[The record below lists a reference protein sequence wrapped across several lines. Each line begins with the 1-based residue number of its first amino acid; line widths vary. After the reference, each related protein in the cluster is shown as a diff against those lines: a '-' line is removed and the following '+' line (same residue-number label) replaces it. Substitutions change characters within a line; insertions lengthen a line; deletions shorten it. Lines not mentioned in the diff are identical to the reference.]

1 MRTAAQYYR
10 FLSSDFAADSSSTLS
25 SEGESLRTAQAA
37 PQAGVGPSS
46 LSVANIMSAEPQSS
60 LQTSVVAFASISLL
74 PPPVATETSWFQH
87 PDPISW
93 VPFATRLVVADY
105 LQQSH
110 PYCVG
115 YALASWPESV
125 LPQTYWEYFHTMPAT
140 SPSLP
145 TVVLRLSG
153 RCRLE
158 VRPTSEILTVA
169 DVLRSLYS
177 MRAHFPNAI
186 FTGLSYMGTSGR
198 KSPRPIDETDLRPD
212 LRGHMPRANQ
222 PGPAQLVSRRRN
234 EYLSAPIQP
243 GTPSHQSGW
252 SQWQLPWQLQSTWFL
267 SVPADANVFDDMEMN
282 N

>member
-37 PQAGVGPSS
+37 PQA
-46 LSVANIMSAEPQSS
+46 E
-60 LQTSVVAFASISLL
+60 TSVVAFASISLL
-74 PPPVATETSWFQH
+74 PAPVATETKWLQH

-125 LPQTYWEYFHTMPAT
+125 LPQTYWEYFHTIPAT

-145 TVVLRLSG
+145 TVVLRLSGRG

-169 DVLRSLYS
+169 DVLRSLYT
-177 MRAHFPNAI
+177 MRVHFPNAI
-186 FTGLSYMGTSGR
+186 FTGLSYMGR
-198 KSPRPIDETDLRPD
+198 NHFIVHLDL
-212 LRGHMPRANQ
+212 
-222 PGPAQLVSRRRN
+222 
-234 EYLSAPIQP
+234 
-243 GTPSHQSGW
+243 
-252 SQWQLPWQLQSTWFL
+252 
-267 SVPADANVFDDMEMN
+267 
-282 N
+282 